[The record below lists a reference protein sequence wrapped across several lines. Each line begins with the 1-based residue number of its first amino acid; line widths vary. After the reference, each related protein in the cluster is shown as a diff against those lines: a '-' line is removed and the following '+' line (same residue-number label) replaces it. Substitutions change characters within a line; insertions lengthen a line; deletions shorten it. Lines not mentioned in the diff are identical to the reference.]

1 MELKKCLTNLTYGY
15 KKTKK
20 KRWEFSLH
28 SKLEGFGWNEK
39 YVIPFYHQ
47 NSGLGYKDDFHAWRT
62 LDMCQ
67 YDQTFQYS

>member
-1 MELKKCLTNLTYGY
+1 MTNLTYGY
-15 KKTKK
+15 EKKK

-67 YDQTFQYS
+67 YDQTYQYSWKT